1 MIRILTFIASLFLAG
16 CCCPGPRQR
25 IVVNNTGY
33 VLDVMQDNQRIAVL
47 RNGEQCALYDNW
59 LVPRTTVTVTGRTE
73 TGGYVGADSWIFCSG
88 SPEVWQINE
97 LRKPQ
102 PSR

>member
-1 MIRILTFIASLFLAG
+1 VAYNPYNPYGPYTAYAP
-16 CCCPGPRQR
+16 CPSQR
-25 IVVNNTGY
+25 IIVNNTGY
-33 VLDVMQDNQRIAVL
+33 ILEVMQDNQRIAVL
-47 RNGEQCALYDNW
+47 RNGEQCALRDNW
-59 LVPRTTVTVTGRTE
+59 LVPKTTVTVTGRTE
-73 TGGYVGADSWIFCSG
+73 TGAYAGADSWIFNSA